1 MGSTEW
7 IPRPLPT
14 AGQQCNQAEREEED
28 RHQDSPARQESMLK
42 YGRVATLSHH
52 RIAVCTSTGMTR
64 SNTCAPTAFESAYFR
79 LLIKD

>member
-1 MGSTEW
+1 
-7 IPRPLPT
+7 
-14 AGQQCNQAEREEED
+14 
-28 RHQDSPARQESMLK
+28 MLK